1 MSLTDKATREKAV
14 PFQSL
19 PFDGINSGYNKL
31 VQSSKVEQVNPIR
44 MTQPEKGDIIEAYFT
59 LQMTAPDA
67 SDINMRLA
75 IGEYQDGTDDPKSK
89 YGNQYLD
96 RHHAIITGESSPFN
110 IPAGTQKI
118 FLDMNLLP
126 LIPQRGDTQYRSD
139 AFILVIAFDSAPSE
153 SGYSV
158 DKFILSCSAQMGLI

>member
-1 MSLTDKATREKAV
+1 MSLTDKATRDKAV
-14 PFQSL
+14 PFQAL

-31 VQSSKVEQVNPIR
+31 VQTSKVEEVNPIR

-75 IGEYQDGTDDPKSK
+75 IGEYQDGTDDPKQS
-89 YGNQYLD
+89 YSNAYLD
-96 RHHAIITGESSPFN
+96 RHHRVITGQDSPLN

-118 FLDMNLLP
+118 FLELNMLS
-126 LIPQRGDTQYRSD
+126 LIPQRGDPNYRSD
-139 AFILVIAFDSAPSE
+139 AFILVIEFDSAPSG

-158 DKFILSCSAQMGLI
+158 DKFVLSCSAQMGLI